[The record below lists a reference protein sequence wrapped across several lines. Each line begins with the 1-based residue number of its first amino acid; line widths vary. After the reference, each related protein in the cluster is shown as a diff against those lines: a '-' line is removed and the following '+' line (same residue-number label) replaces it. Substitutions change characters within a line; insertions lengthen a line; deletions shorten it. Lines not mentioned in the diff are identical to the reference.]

1 MTTLKNISF
10 AATLLLALAACS
22 SDNSEE
28 RPDSRIPIKLTSS
41 NAEMELVTRS
51 SQELQNDGFDVNEQ
65 LDVIIEAKDGLTT
78 YDPQIYKVN
87 SLQGQLVPISNTYSY
102 FPINGSGIDIRAIYP
117 KGYTSA
123 TQFTV
128 ETTQT
133 DDNSYKKSDLMFASK
148 SVDVAQSEAV
158 PLTFYH
164 KLTKIQV
171 NLTATGSV
179 DLNGSIVKLLNLY
192 TTAGFDPATGTV
204 GEPSGNKTNITMS
217 NNGSEPCA
225 AIIVPQS
232 FSNGYLIEIR
242 LANND
247 ILNWRSTQT
256 IPFEGG
262 KVYTYNIEVTE
273 SNIKVTSIVEPWI
286 TTTDISGRPR
296 L

>member
-1 MTTLKNISF
+1 MTNLKNISF

-28 RPDSRIPIKLTSS
+28 RTDSRIPIKLTSS

-51 SQELQNDGFDVNEQ
+51 SQELQNDWFDVNEQ

-179 DLNGSIVKLLNLY
+179 DLNGSIVKLLNL
-192 TTAGFDPATGTV
+192 
-204 GEPSGNKTNITMS
+204 
-217 NNGSEPCA
+217 
-225 AIIVPQS
+225 
-232 FSNGYLIEIR
+232 
-242 LANND
+242 
-247 ILNWRSTQT
+247 
-256 IPFEGG
+256 
-262 KVYTYNIEVTE
+262 
-273 SNIKVTSIVEPWI
+273 
-286 TTTDISGRPR
+286 
-296 L
+296 